1 MNNKNN
7 MTIKTNTNGEFFFNI
22 MAIAATT
29 IAIVFGGAT
38 IVQQMILPVIF

>member
-29 IAIVFGGAT
+29 IAIILGGAT
-38 IVQQMILPVIF
+38 IINQLVLPVIF

>member
-1 MNNKNN
+1 MNNKNY

-29 IAIVFGGAT
+29 LAIVLGGAT
-38 IVQQMILPVIF
+38 IINQLVLPVIF